1 VKPIAVAFV
10 GLAFA
15 ACSSSHGSPASGVA
29 GANGPGGSSGGA
41 GAASGTGGAGA
52 GGGSGSGGA
61 GGAVVLTIDHTVPPT
76 VKVDVV
82 LMIDNSLGMGPKQQ
96 ALIAAFPSYV
106 SALRA
111 LPGGLPSLHLGIV
124 SSSLGAGRNPSL
136 HNCAPGGDQG
146 VFQAKPLGTT
156 CATASLAPGQSFI
169 IEDNGTSNHTGE
181 LADVLACLAPLGEA
195 GCGFEHQFA
204 SVLRALGADGAPA
217 PPENANFLRPDAY
230 LQIVLVSDEDDCSAP
245 PDSDLFDSSSMA
257 LTDPLGPM
265 TSYRCNEFGHLC
277 GGKPPPRMPPG
288 EVDLSG
294 TCVSAEDGRLL
305 RVADVV
311 AALKTFK
318 SDPSKVFVASIGA
331 PPNPYK
337 VNLGPSFVQG
347 DTSMWPYVEHSCQSN
362 PTPSVILDGDPGVRT
377 SEWVNAFGANGL
389 VEDICDTTY
398 AGALQRIATQMVTN
412 TGPACLPFIVNPSKC
427 SAVDQ
432 FADATTGRVSTMALP
447 MCKPSDVG
455 PCWTVVDDASMCA
468 EKGEPIVFKRPVPS
482 ATLAKTTVTC
492 SP

>member
-1 VKPIAVAFV
+1 MQAWARR
-10 GLAFA
+10 A
-15 ACSSSHGSPASGVA
+15 A
-29 GANGPGGSSGGA
+29 
-41 GAASGTGGAGA
+41 A
-52 GGGSGSGGA
+52 GGPF
-61 GGAVVLTIDHTVPPT
+61 VLTIDHTVPPT

-82 LMIDNSLGMGPKQQ
+82 LMVDNSFGMGPKQQ

-106 SALRA
+106 SALRG
-111 LPGGLPSLHLGIV
+111 LPGGFPSLHLGIV

-156 CATASLAPGQSFI
+156 CATASLAAGQSFI

-181 LADVLACLAPLGEA
+181 LADVLAWPRTARRGGLRIR
-195 GCGFEHQFA
+195 A
-204 SVLRALGADGAPA
+204 SVRVSSARARSRRRARAARERQLPA
-217 PPENANFLRPDAY
+217 AGRVL

-245 PDSDLFDSSSMA
+245 PDSDLFDSSSMSV
-257 LTDPLGPM
+257 TDPLGPM
-265 TSYRCNEFGHLC
+265 ASYRCNEFGHLC
-277 GGKPPPRMPPG
+277 GGKPPPRQPPG

-337 VNLGPSFVQG
+337 VNLEPSFVQG

-362 PTPSVILDGDPGVRT
+362 PTASVILDGDPGVRT
-377 SEWVNAFGANGL
+377 NQWVNAFGANGL
-389 VEDICDTTY
+389 VEDICGITY
-398 AGALQRIATQMVTN
+398 VGALQRIATQMVKKTD
-412 TGPACLPFIVNPSKC
+412 PPCLPFTVNPSKC

-432 FADATTGRVSTMALP
+432 FADATTGKVSNVALP
-447 MCKPSDVG
+447 MCKPGDVG
-455 PCWTVVDDASMCA
+455 PCWTFVDEASMCA
-468 EKGEPIVFKRPVPS
+468 EKGDPIVFKRPVPS